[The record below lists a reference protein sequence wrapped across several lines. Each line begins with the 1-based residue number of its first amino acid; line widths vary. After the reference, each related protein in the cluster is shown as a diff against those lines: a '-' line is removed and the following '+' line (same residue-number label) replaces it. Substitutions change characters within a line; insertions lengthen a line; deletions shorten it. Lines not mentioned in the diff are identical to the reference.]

1 MTEQEELNKAIVL
14 RFNREV
20 MQNGNIEAVH
30 EIISP
35 DFINHTAPPGTARG
49 PQGIIDFTINMMH
62 KALTDVS
69 VQIHDQVIE
78 NDKVVTRKTIYGT
91 QVGTFMGVAPSGEQV
106 AINIIDIITLK
117 NGQYTEHWSIR
128 DIQDMIDKSAK
139 ANNR

>member
-1 MTEQEELNKAIVL
+1 MTEQEESNKATVL

-20 MQNGNIEAVH
+20 LENGSIDTIH

-35 DFINHTAPPGTARG
+35 EFINYTAPPGTPNG
-49 PQGIIDFTINMMH
+49 PQGIIDFTINIMH
-62 KALTDVS
+62 KALTGIS

-91 QVGTFMGVAPSGEQV
+91 HIGNFMGVAPSNEQV
-106 AINIIDIITLK
+106 AIKIIDIITIK
-117 NGQYTEHWSIR
+117 NGQYTEHWSMR
-128 DIQDMIDKSAK
+128 DAQDMVDKSAK

>member
-14 RFNREV
+14 RFNKEV
-20 MQNGNIEAVH
+20 LENGSIDAIN

-35 DFINHTAPPGTARG
+35 DFINHTAPPGTPVG

-62 KALTDVS
+62 KALTGIS

-91 QVGTFMGVAPSGEQV
+91 QVGSFMGVAPSGEQV

>member
-1 MTEQEELNKAIVL
+1 MTEQENLNKATVL
-14 RFNREV
+14 RFNKEV
-20 MQNGNIEAVH
+20 LENGSIDAIN

-35 DFINHTAPPGTARG
+35 DFINHTAPPGTPVG
-49 PQGIIDFTINMMH
+49 SQGIIDFTINMMH
-62 KALTDVS
+62 KALTGIS

-91 QVGTFMGVAPSGEQV
+91 QVGSFMGVAPSGEQV

-117 NGQYTEHWSIR
+117 NGQYTQHWSIR